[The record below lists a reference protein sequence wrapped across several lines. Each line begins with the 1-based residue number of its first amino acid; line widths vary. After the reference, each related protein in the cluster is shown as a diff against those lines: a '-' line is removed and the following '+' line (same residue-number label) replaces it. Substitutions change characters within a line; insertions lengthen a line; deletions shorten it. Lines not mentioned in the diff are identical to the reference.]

1 MGHVAGDYGG
11 SVAIETFLEQGKGR
25 KGGDATPDLAR
36 LPGVRFLRTSE
47 PEKGAKLAEA
57 LIKLVTGGEAIDARA
72 PEQGLLHFLP
82 SFKLTISGNHQ
93 PKITGHDDGIWRRV
107 MLVPWAVQI
116 AAG

>member
-1 MGHVAGDYGG
+1 
-11 SVAIETFLEQGKGR
+11 
-25 KGGDATPDLAR
+25 
-36 LPGVRFLRTSE
+36 VRFLRTSE

-57 LIKLVTGGEAIDARA
+57 LIKLVTGGEAIDARYLNK
-72 PEQGLLHFLP
+72 GFFTFLP

-116 AAG
+116 ARMTSIESCPTS